1 MTSLPVPVDIQVAIE
16 AGDWQA
22 ALPDA
27 EALCRRAA
35 AAALAAAAT
44 RLGTAAAELSVTL
57 ADDEAVHDLNRTW
70 RGKDAPTNVL
80 SFPLLERNLLEKNEK
95 SEETALVESVAGGPP
110 VPLLLG
116 DVILAHETVARE
128 ADAQSKPLA
137 DHVTHLVVHGVLHLL
152 GFDHVEEA
160 DAVRMERTETEI
172 LARFGIAD
180 PYAEI
185 PLGPNHR

>member
-1 MTSLPVPVDIQVAIE
+1 VSPAPPVDILVTIE
-16 AGDWQA
+16 AESWRT

-27 EALCRRAA
+27 EPVCRRAA
-35 AAALAAAAT
+35 EAALDAAG
-44 RLGTAAAELSVTL
+44 RPGTGPAELSVVL
-57 ADDEAVHDLNRTW
+57 ADDATVHDLNRTW

-80 SFPLLERNLLEKNEK
+80 SFPLQDLNPLEKKPEPK
-95 SEETALVESVAGGPP
+95 GAKALESVAGGPP

-160 DAVRMERTETEI
+160 QAERMERTETEI
-172 LARFGIAD
+172 LARLGIAD
-180 PYAEI
+180 PYAAS
-185 PLGPNHR
+185 PPGPNHR

>member
-1 MTSLPVPVDIQVAIE
+1 MSLPRTPVDILVMIE
-16 AGDWQA
+16 ADGWQA
-22 ALPDA
+22 ALPQA

-35 AAALAAAAT
+35 EAALAAAAT
-44 RLGTAAAELSVTL
+44 RLGSAPAELSVTL
-57 ADDEAVHDLNRTW
+57 ADDAAVHDLNRTW

-80 SFPLLERNLLEKNEK
+80 SFPLQERNLLERNEK
-95 SEETALVESVAGGPP
+95 SIGTTVVESVAGGPP

-152 GFDHVEEA
+152 GFDHVEEGE
-160 DAVRMERTETEI
+160 AVAMERTETEI
-172 LARFGIAD
+172 LAHLGIAD
-180 PYAEI
+180 PYAATL
-185 PLGPNHR
+185 PGPNHR